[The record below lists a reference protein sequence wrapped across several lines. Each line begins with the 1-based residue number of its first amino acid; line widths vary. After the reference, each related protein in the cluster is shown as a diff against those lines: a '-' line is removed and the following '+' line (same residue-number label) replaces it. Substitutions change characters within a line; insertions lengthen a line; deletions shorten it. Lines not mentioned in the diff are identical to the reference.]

1 MKRRLSMLGVA
12 AVAALAIA
20 GCGSSSS
27 SSSSS
32 SSAAPTTSSAASST
46 TTGTSSGSGGGSVA
60 SNPAMQQAVA
70 QCKASINAVPTLSAD
85 VKAKLTKLCDSAAT
99 SDPAAIKKASSQVCQ
114 EIAKSLP
121 AQAQQVALASCPK
134 S

>member
-1 MKRRLSMLGVA
+1 MLSVA
-12 AVAALAIA
+12 ALAALAIA

-27 SSSSS
+27 SSSSAPS
-32 SSAAPTTSSAASST
+32 TSTATSTSTSAAASS
-46 TTGTSSGSGGGSVA
+46 GSAGGSVA
-60 SNPAMQQAVA
+60 SNPAVQQAVA

-85 VKAKLTKLCDSAAT
+85 VKAKLTKLCDSAA
-99 SDPAAIKKASSQVCQ
+99 SGDPAAIKQASSQVCQ

-121 AQAQQVALASCPK
+121 AQAQAVALASCPK

>member
-1 MKRRLSMLGVA
+1 MNSRLSMLGVA

-27 SSSSS
+27 SSSS
-32 SSAAPTTSSAASST
+32 AAPTSASSTSSAAAST
-46 TTGTSSGSGGGSVA
+46 STPSSGGGSVA
-60 SNPAMQQAVA
+60 SNPAVQQAVA

-99 SDPAAIKKASSQVCQ
+99 GDPNAIKKASSQVCQ

-121 AQAQQVALASCPK
+121 AQAQQTALASCPK
-134 S
+134 Y

>member
-1 MKRRLSMLGVA
+1 MTGRLSMLGVA
-12 AVAALAIA
+12 ALAALAIA

-32 SSAAPTTSSAASST
+32 APSTSTAASSST
-46 TTGTSSGSGGGSVA
+46 TASSSGGGSVA
-60 SNPAMQQAVA
+60 SNPAVQQAVA
-70 QCKASINAVPTLSAD
+70 QCKASINAVPTLTAD

-99 SDPAAIKKASSQVCQ
+99 GDPTAIKKASAQVCQ

-121 AQAQQVALASCPK
+121 AQAQQAALASCPK

>member
-1 MKRRLSMLGVA
+1 MLSVA
-12 AVAALAIA
+12 ALAALAIA

-32 SSAAPTTSSAASST
+32 SAPSTSTATSTSTSAAAST
-46 TTGTSSGSGGGSVA
+46 GSGGASVA
-60 SNPAMQQAVA
+60 SNPAVQQAVA

-85 VKAKLTKLCDSAAT
+85 VKAKLTKLCDSAA
-99 SDPAAIKKASSQVCQ
+99 SGDPNAIKKASAQVCQ

-121 AQAQQVALASCPK
+121 AQAQAVALASCPK

>member
-1 MKRRLSMLGVA
+1 MLSVA
-12 AVAALAIA
+12 ALAALAIA

-27 SSSSS
+27 SSSSAPS
-32 SSAAPTTSSAASST
+32 TSTATSTSTSAAAN
-46 TTGTSSGSGGGSVA
+46 SGSGGVA
-60 SNPAMQQAVA
+60 SNPAVQQAVA

-85 VKAKLTKLCDSAAT
+85 VKAKLTKLCDSAA
-99 SDPAAIKKASSQVCQ
+99 SGDPNAIKKASAQVCQ

-121 AQAQQVALASCPK
+121 AQAQAQALASCPK